1 MDAEQIFQIVNLI
14 ALIAWIGLLFFPRW
28 KVTQIVVISGLVS
41 LVFSIVYLV
50 LFIYNVGGSDFDP
63 ESFQT
68 LSGLSSM
75 FGSSE
80 AVLVG
85 WVHYLAFDLFVGM
98 WISEDAKKK
107 KIAHW
112 KVFVPL
118 LFTFMAGPI
127 GLLIYFLIRALA
139 TKEII
144 HKNF

>member
-1 MDAEQIFQIVNLI
+1 MNAEQIFQIVNLV
-14 ALIAWIGLLFFPRW
+14 ALIAWLGLLFFPRW
-28 KVTQIVVISGLVS
+28 KVTQIVVVSGLIC
-41 LVFSIVYLV
+41 LVFAIFYLV
-50 LFIYNVGGSDFDP
+50 LFIFSMGGSEFDF

-75 FGSSE
+75 FGSAE

-112 KVFVPL
+112 KVFIPL

-127 GLLIYFLIRALA
+127 GLLLYFLVRALA
-139 TKEII
+139 TKEIV

>member
-1 MDAEQIFQIVNLI
+1 MNTEQIFQIVNLI
-14 ALIAWIGLLFFPRW
+14 ALIAWLGLLFFPRW

-41 LVFSIVYLV
+41 LIFAIVYLL
-50 LFIYNVGGSDFDP
+50 LFISSVGGAGFDP

-68 LSGLSSM
+68 LEGLSSM
-75 FGSSE
+75 FGNSK

-107 KIAHW
+107 NIAHW
-112 KVFVPL
+112 KVFIPL

-127 GLLIYFLIRALA
+127 GLLLYFVVRALS